1 MKEAGALIGL
11 PRELRKRD
19 SIGADITRLLKNASR
34 DETKMPRTR
43 LISLIAPPSIAPL
56 MRARLGA
63 RRGGELRPHAVLAP
77 LILL

>member
-1 MKEAGALIGL
+1 
-11 PRELRKRD
+11 
-19 SIGADITRLLKNASR
+19 
-34 DETKMPRTR
+34 MPRTR

>member
-1 MKEAGALIGL
+1 MK
-11 PRELRKRD
+11 
-19 SIGADITRLLKNASR
+19 THSR
-34 DETKMPRTR
+34 DETKRAEPR